1 MATDYKAVE
10 WAVMKHLATRVPVST
25 VFTVHVASLDERS
38 GIALVTKDGSVR
50 GLLHVYVWHD
60 EDDGIHV
67 RDAPCAHTQHDP
79 PG

>member
-10 WAVMKHLATRVPVST
+10 WAVMKHHATRVSVST
-25 VFTVHVASLDERS
+25 VFTVHVASVDERS

-50 GLLHVYVWHD
+50 ALQRVYVWHD
-60 EDDGIHV
+60 EDGIQVH
-67 RDAPCAHTQHDP
+67 DAPCAHTRHDP